1 MLCSAPELLHELEE
15 AAHVAS
21 SQCLGEQLPACKEE
35 ASVAVVPSPPQS
47 LSETDSLGTQCLNSG
62 VAHSAVRITYLQG
75 KQTPLREETA
85 GCACRMFA

>member
-35 ASVAVVPSPPQS
+35 ASVA
-47 LSETDSLGTQCLNSG
+47 CLNSG